1 LKYWKSALK
10 QSTILLA
17 EAKLKKC
24 AEMRLAFDGT
34 DNSRS

>member
-1 LKYWKSALK
+1 
-10 QSTILLA
+10 LLA